1 MRSWAAVW
9 LAAVL
14 LPAGC
19 GCKGECE
26 NVVQFSFPDV
36 MRSVPLGSVAT
47 ACVETTCSPVAP
59 DQENVTVY
67 VNDEDADSEVRTS
80 LTVRSKTGEVVFE
93 RTTPLKLKGHKPGR
107 LCSTA
112 CRTGAIEFR
121 R

>member
-1 MRSWAAVW
+1 MRSWAAVM

-19 GCKGECE
+19 GCKGDCE
-26 NVVQFSFPDV
+26 DVVQFSFPDV
-36 MRSVPLGSVAT
+36 MKSAPLGSVAT
-47 ACVETTCSPVAP
+47 ACVEKTCSPAAP
-59 DQENVTVY
+59 DQEAVTVY
-67 VNDEDADSEVRTS
+67 VNDGDVGSEVQTS
-80 LTVRSKTGEVVFE
+80 LTVRNKTGDVVFE

-107 LCSTA
+107 FCSTA